1 VAKFFIDRPIF
12 AIVLSVVITLGGL
25 ISAFNLPIAQYPQ
38 ITPPQV
44 SVNAYYAGANADV
57 IEQTVAQVIEQQVNG
72 VEDMIAMQSTSSD
85 NGSYYSLSVK
95 FELGKNPD
103 IATVQTQNRVAQSNA
118 ALPGD
123 VQTAGVTTF
132 KASQD
137 RALIFALYSPD
148 GTYDRTFLKN
158 YGSLNFVDDLK
169 RVKGVGEVSE
179 FGSDF
184 AMRIWLQPDKMAQL
198 KVTSADVANAIKQQN
213 IQAPAGIVGQLPSP
227 DAQEHQYSLR
237 AKGRLTEPEEFGAI
251 VIRSQPDGSFIR
263 IRDIARVELGS
274 KDYGFFSDTSGQPT
288 AGFSVQLSP
297 DANALDTVS
306 KCLKV
311 IEEAAKR
318 FPNDM
323 KHKVVFDSANYVRE
337 SMEEVALTF
346 VEAILLVLLVVFIF
360 LKSWRAT
367 LIPMLAVPVSLVGT
381 FGAFL
386 LLGFSINTLT
396 LFAMV
401 LAIGLVVDD
410 AIVVIE
416 AVEHHMRYNGL
427 NPRDATI
434 RAMSEVSAPV
444 VAIAFV
450 LASVFIPVAFLGG
463 TMGVLYKQFALTVA
477 VSMGLSAIVAL
488 SLTPA
493 LCALLLEPYDPNA
506 HGGRL
511 GMVLE
516 KFNHWFDRMV
526 ERYGGFLARLFPR
539 ARLTLVLLAVLL
551 ILTGALFRVLPS
563 SFVPDE
569 DQGFIITSVSL
580 PEAANMNRTR
590 EVVNKVAANIAAQP
604 GVADTMAVTGFDLL
618 SMGRKPNVG
627 MIFTKLDPWDQRTAK
642 ELSVD
647 SEIQK
652 IFMNNAVTPEATIL
666 AFAPPALP
674 GIGTTGGFTMMIEDR
689 AGSTLDEMD
698 RVSKEFVAAARKRPE
713 IGMIYSSF
721 SSNTPGFEFEV
732 DREKALKLGVAVS
745 DIFSALQANFG
756 GYQVNDFN
764 RFGRSYKVVMQAD
777 PQFRSDVDSTRFF
790 YVRSSTG
797 TMVPLNNLLKPKP
810 VNAPSLIKRF
820 NSYRAIQIGGNP
832 APGYSSGQALV
843 ALEQVAKETLPT
855 GFAYEWADQSRE
867 EKISGSKAPLLF
879 ALSLLFVFLCLAAL
893 YESWTVPFAI
903 LLCVPTGVFGAFL
916 FQYGRHLFNS
926 HISNNI
932 YMQIALIMLIGL
944 ASKNAIL
951 IVEFAKVRVDNGMAF
966 IPAAIEAAKIRL
978 RPIIMTSLAFIIGC
992 IPLAIASG
1000 AGAGARNAMG
1010 TAVVGGM
1017 LAATSF
1023 GIFIIPMLFVLVER
1037 GAEQFKAFKQR
1048 RREKKAAAK
1057 SQSM

>member
-1 VAKFFIDRPIF
+1 MAKFFIDRPIF
-12 AIVLSVVITLGGL
+12 AIVLSIVITLGGL
-25 ISAFNLPIAQYPQ
+25 IAAFNLPIAQYPQ

-44 SVNAYYAGANADV
+44 SVSAFYAGANADV

-123 VQTAGVTTF
+123 VQSAGVTTF

-137 RALIFALYSPD
+137 RALIFAVYSPN
-148 GTYDRTFLKN
+148 GTYDKTFLKN

-179 FGSDF
+179 FGADF
-184 AMRIWLQPDKMAQL
+184 AMRIWLLPDKMAQL
-198 KVTSADVANAIKQQN
+198 KVTATDVATAIKQQN

-227 DAQEHQYSLR
+227 DTQEHQYSLR
-237 AKGRLTEPEEFGAI
+237 AKGRLTEPEEFGNI

-263 IRDIARVELGS
+263 VRDVARVELGS

-297 DANALDTVS
+297 DANALETVS
-306 KCLKV
+306 NCIKV

-323 KHKVVFDSANYVRE
+323 KHKIVFDSANYVRE
-337 SMEEVALTF
+337 SMEEVAITF
-346 VEAILLVLLVVFIF
+346 LEAILLVLLVVFVF
-360 LKSWRAT
+360 LKSLRAT
-367 LIPMLAVPVSLVGT
+367 LIPMLAVPVSLIGT

-386 LLGFSINTLT
+386 ILGFSINTLT
-396 LFAMV
+396 MFAMV

-427 NPRDATI
+427 NPRDATV

-506 HGGRL
+506 HGGKL
-511 GMVLE
+511 GMMLE
-516 KFNHWFDRMV
+516 KFNDWFDNMV
-526 ERYGGFLARLFPR
+526 ERYGGILARLFPR
-539 ARLTLVLLAVLL
+539 ARLTLVLILVLL
-551 ILTGALFRVLPS
+551 ILTGALFTKLPS

-627 MIFTKLDPWDQRTAK
+627 MIFTKLVPWDERTTK

-721 SSNTPGFEFEV
+721 SNNTPGFEFEV
-732 DREKALKLGVAVS
+732 DREKAIKLGVPVS
-745 DIFSALQANFG
+745 DVFNALQANFG

-777 PQFRSDVDSTRFF
+777 PQFRSDVDATRFF
-790 YVRSSTG
+790 YVRSSSG

-832 APGYSSGQALV
+832 APGYSSGQAIA
-843 ALEQVAKETLPT
+843 ALEQVAKETLPI

-951 IVEFAKVRVDNGMAF
+951 IVEFAKVRVDKGMDF
-966 IPAAIEAAKIRL
+966 IPAAIEAAKLRL

-992 IPLAIASG
+992 VPLAIASG

-1017 LAATSF
+1017 LTATSL
-1023 GIFIIPMLFVLVER
+1023 GIFVIPMLFVLVER
-1037 GAEQFKAFKQR
+1037 GAERLNAFKQR
-1048 RREKKAAAK
+1048 RREKKAAARG
-1057 SQSM
+1057 M

>member
-1 VAKFFIDRPIF
+1 MAKFFIDRPIF
-12 AIVLSVVITLGGL
+12 AIVLSIVITLGGL
-25 ISAFNLPIAQYPQ
+25 IAAFNLPIAQYPQ

-44 SVNAYYAGANADV
+44 SVSTSYAGANADV

-95 FELGKNPD
+95 FQLGKNAD
-103 IATVQTQNRVAQSNA
+103 IATVQTQNRVAQANA
-118 ALPGD
+118 ALPTD
-123 VQTAGVTTF
+123 VQQAGVSTF

-137 RALIFALYSPD
+137 RALIFALYSPN
-148 GTYDRTFLKN
+148 GTYDRIFLKN

-184 AMRIWLQPDKMAQL
+184 AMRIWLLPDKMAQL
-198 KVTSADVANAIKQQN
+198 KVTSADVATAIKQQN
-213 IQAPAGIVGQLPSP
+213 IQAPAGIVGQLPSNP
-227 DAQEHQYSLR
+227 NQEHQYSLR
-237 AKGRLTEPEEFGAI
+237 AKGRLSDPEEFARI
-251 VIRSQPDGSFIR
+251 VVRSQSDGSFIR
-263 IRDIARVELGS
+263 IGDVAKVELGAR
-274 KDYGFFSDTSGQPT
+274 DYGFFSDTDGQPT

-297 DANALDTVS
+297 DANALETVAN
-306 KCLKV
+306 CIAV

-323 KHKVVFDSANYVRE
+323 KYKVVFDSANYVRE
-337 SMEEVALTF
+337 SMKEVAWTF
-346 VEAILLVLLVVFIF
+346 AEAIALVLLVVFIF

-367 LIPMLAVPVSLVGT
+367 LIPMLAVPVSLIGT

-427 NPRDATI
+427 SPHDATVK
-434 RAMSEVSAPV
+434 AMSEVQGPV

-493 LCALLLEPYDPNA
+493 LCALLLEPYNPNA
-506 HGGRL
+506 HGGKI

-516 KFNHWFDRMV
+516 KFNDWFDRMV
-526 ERYGGFLARLFPR
+526 ERYGGFLAKLFPR
-539 ARLTLVLLAVLL
+539 ARLAIVLLVVLL

-569 DQGFIITSVSL
+569 DQGFVITSVSL
-580 PEAANMNRTR
+580 PEASNMNRTR
-590 EVVNKVAANIAAQP
+590 EILNKVAANIDGQP
-604 GVADTMAVTGFDLL
+604 GVDTTMAVTGFDLL
-618 SMGRKPNVG
+618 SGGRKPNVG
-627 MIFTKLDPWDQRTAK
+627 VIFTKLDNWDERPSKQ
-642 ELSVD
+642 LSV
-647 SEIQK
+647 SSQIQQ
-652 IFMNNAVTPEATIL
+652 IFMNNAAIPEATIL

-689 AGSTLDEMD
+689 AGTTLDEMD
-698 RVSKEFVAAARKRPE
+698 KVSKEFVAAARKRPE

-732 DREKALKLGVAVS
+732 DREKALKLGVPVS
-745 DIFSALQANFG
+745 DVFSALQAYFG
-756 GYQVNDFN
+756 GSQVNDFN
-764 RFGRSYKVVMQAD
+764 RFGRSYKVVMQAE
-777 PQFRSDVDSTRFF
+777 PQFRSDVDALRFF
-790 YVRSSTG
+790 YVRSSNG

-855 GFAYEWADQSRE
+855 GFAFEWADQSRE
-867 EKISGSKAPLLF
+867 EKISGSKAPLMF
-879 ALSLLFVFLCLAAL
+879 ALSILFVFLCLAAL
-893 YESWTVPFAI
+893 YESWTVPFAV
-903 LLCVPTGVFGAFL
+903 LLCVPTGVFGAFF
-916 FQYGRHLFNS
+916 FQYGRHLFND
-926 HISNNI
+926 HINNNI

-951 IVEFAKVRVDNGMAF
+951 IVEFAKVRVDKGMAF

-978 RPIIMTSLAFIIGC
+978 RPIVMTSLAFIIGC

-1017 LAATSF
+1017 FAATAF
-1023 GIFIIPMLFVLVER
+1023 GIFLIPVLFVIVER
-1037 GAEQFKAFKQR
+1037 GAQKLAEFKRR
-1048 RREKKAAAK
+1048 RRESKAAARDL
-1057 SQSM
+1057 

>member
-1 VAKFFIDRPIF
+1 MAKFFIDRPIF
-12 AIVLSVVITLGGL
+12 AIVLSILITLGGL
-25 ISAFNLPIAQYPQ
+25 ISAFNLPVAQYPQ

-44 SVNAYYAGANADV
+44 SVYAYYPGANADV

-72 VEDMIAMQSTSSD
+72 VEDMIDMDSTCSD
-85 NGSYYSLSVK
+85 NGSYYWLNVT
-95 FELGKNPD
+95 FQLGKNPD
-103 IATVQTQNRVAQSNA
+103 LATVQTQNRIAQATA
-118 ALPGD
+118 ALPQD
-123 VQTAGVTTF
+123 VQAVGVTTF

-137 RALIFALYSPD
+137 RALIFALYSPN

-184 AMRIWLQPDKMAQL
+184 AMRIWLLPDKMAQL
-198 KVTSADVANAIKQQN
+198 GVTATDVANAIRQQN
-213 IQAPAGIVGQLPSP
+213 IQAPAGTVGQLPSP
-227 DAQEHQYSLR
+227 ATQEHQYSLR
-237 AKGRLTEPEEFGAI
+237 AKGRLTDPEEFAAI
-251 VIRSQPDGSFIR
+251 IVRSQPDGSFIR
-263 IRDIARVELGS
+263 VGDVARVELGA
-274 KDYGFFSDTSGQPT
+274 KDYGFFSDTSGQPA

-297 DANALDTVS
+297 DANALETVAN
-306 KCLKV
+306 CIKV
-311 IEEAAKR
+311 IENASKR
-318 FPNDM
+318 FPNDLEY
-323 KHKVVFDSANYVRE
+323 KISFDSASYVRE
-337 SMEEVALTF
+337 SMEEVAETF
-346 VEAILLVLLVVFIF
+346 VLAILLVLLVVFVF

-367 LIPMLAVPVSLVGT
+367 LIPMLAVPVSLIGT

-386 LLGFSINTLT
+386 VLGFSINTLT
-396 LFAMV
+396 MFAMV

-427 NPRDATI
+427 SPRDATI

-450 LASVFIPVAFLGG
+450 LASVFIPVAFFGG

-493 LCALLLEPYDPNA
+493 LCALLLEPYNPNA
-506 HGGRL
+506 HGSGKL
-511 GMVLE
+511 DMILA
-516 KFNHWFDRMV
+516 KFNDWFDNMV
-526 ERYGGFLARLFPR
+526 ERYGGVLAKLFPR
-539 ARLTLVLLAVLL
+539 AKLALVLLLVLL
-551 ILTGALFRVLPS
+551 ILTGVIFDRLPS

-580 PEAANMNRTR
+580 PEATNMNRTR
-590 EVVNKVAANIAAQP
+590 EVINRVEANIAAQP
-604 GVADTMAVTGFDLL
+604 GVVDTMTVTGFDLL
-618 SMGRKPNVG
+618 SGGRKPNVG
-627 MIFTKLDPWDQRTAK
+627 VIFTRLAPWDERTSK
-642 ELSVD
+642 ELSID
-647 SEIQK
+647 SQIQK
-652 IFMNNAVTPEATIL
+652 ILMNNALFPEATIL
-666 AFAPPALP
+666 AFAPPSLP

-689 AGSTLDEMD
+689 AGTTLDEMD
-698 RVSKEFVAAARKRPE
+698 RVSKEFIAAAQKRPE

-721 SSNTPGFEFEV
+721 SSNTPGYELEV
-732 DREKALKLGVAVS
+732 DREKAQKLGVAVS
-745 DIFSALQANFG
+745 DVFSTLQAYFG
-756 GYQVNDFN
+756 GLQVNDFN
-764 RFGRSYKVVMQAD
+764 RFGRSYKVIMQAD
-777 PQFRSDVDSTRFF
+777 PQFRSDVDMTRFF
-790 YVRSSTG
+790 YVRSNTG

-832 APGYSSGQALV
+832 APGYSSGQALA

-879 ALSLLFVFLCLAAL
+879 GLSLLFVFLCLAAL
-893 YESWTVPFAI
+893 YESWTVPFAV
-903 LLCVPTGVFGAFL
+903 LLCVPTGVFGAFF
-916 FQYGRHLFNS
+916 FQYGRHLFNE
-926 HISNNI
+926 HINNNI

-951 IVEFAKVRVDNGMAF
+951 IVEFAKIRVDRGMAF

-1000 AGAGARNAMG
+1000 AGAGARNALG

-1017 LAATSF
+1017 VAATSF

-1037 GAEQFKAFKQR
+1037 GAEQFHAWKRR
-1048 RREKKAAAK
+1048 RREKRSVA
-1057 SQSM
+1057 Q

>member
-1 VAKFFIDRPIF
+1 
-12 AIVLSVVITLGGL
+12 
-25 ISAFNLPIAQYPQ
+25 
-38 ITPPQV
+38 
-44 SVNAYYAGANADV
+44 
-57 IEQTVAQVIEQQVNG
+57 
-72 VEDMIAMQSTSSD
+72 
-85 NGSYYSLSVK
+85 
-95 FELGKNPD
+95 
-103 IATVQTQNRVAQSNA
+103 
-118 ALPGD
+118 
-123 VQTAGVTTF
+123 
-132 KASQD
+132 
-137 RALIFALYSPD
+137 
-148 GTYDRTFLKN
+148 
-158 YGSLNFVDDLK
+158 
-169 RVKGVGEVSE
+169 
-179 FGSDF
+179 
-184 AMRIWLQPDKMAQL
+184 
-198 KVTSADVANAIKQQN
+198 
-213 IQAPAGIVGQLPSP
+213 
-227 DAQEHQYSLR
+227 
-237 AKGRLTEPEEFGAI
+237 
-251 VIRSQPDGSFIR
+251 
-263 IRDIARVELGS
+263 
-274 KDYGFFSDTSGQPT
+274 DYGFFSDTGGQPT

-297 DANALDTVS
+297 DANALETVS
-306 KCLKV
+306 QCIAV
-311 IEEAAKR
+311 IENAAKR

-323 KHKVVFDSANYVRE
+323 QHKVVFDSANYVRE
-337 SMEEVALTF
+337 SMEEVGKTF
-346 VEAILLVLLVVFIF
+346 LAAILLVLLVVFVF

-367 LIPMLAVPVSLVGT
+367 LIPMLAVPVSLIGT
-381 FGAFL
+381 FAAFL
-386 LLGFSINTLT
+386 ILGFSINTLT

-416 AVEHHMRYNGL
+416 AVEHHMRYTGL
-427 NPRDATI
+427 NPRDATV
-434 RAMSEVSAPV
+434 RAMSEVSGPV

-477 VSMGLSAIVAL
+477 VSMGLSALVAL

-493 LCALLLEPYDPNA
+493 LCALLLEPYNPNA

-516 KFNHWFDRMV
+516 KFNDWFDNMV
-526 ERYGGFLARLFPR
+526 ERYGGILARLFPR
-539 ARLTLVLLAVLL
+539 ARLTIVLLLVLL
-551 ILTGALFRVLPS
+551 ILTGALFTKLPS

-569 DQGFIITSVSL
+569 DQGFVITSVSL

-590 EVVNKVAANIAAQP
+590 EVLNKVATNVAAQP
-604 GVADTMAVTGFDLL
+604 GVAETMTVTGFDML
-618 SMGRKPNVG
+618 SGGRKPNVG
-627 MIFTKLDPWDQRTAK
+627 MLFTKLDPWDVRTSK

-647 SEIQK
+647 STIQK
-652 IFMNNAVTPEATIL
+652 IFMNNAVTPEATVL

-689 AGSTLDEMD
+689 AGTTLDDMD

-713 IGMIYSSF
+713 IGMVYSSF
-721 SSNTPGFEFEV
+721 SSNTPGYEFEV
-732 DREKALKLGVAVS
+732 DREKAQKLGVAIS
-745 DIFSALQANFG
+745 DVFSALQANFG
-756 GYQVNDFN
+756 GAQINDFN
-764 RFGRSYKVVMQAD
+764 RFGRSYKVIMQAE
-777 PQFRSDVDSTRFF
+777 PQFRSDVDATRFF

-903 LLCVPTGVFGAFL
+903 LLCVPTGVFGAFF

-951 IVEFAKVRVDNGMAF
+951 IVEFAKVRVDKGMAF

-978 RPIIMTSLAFIIGC
+978 RPIIMTSLAFVIGC
-992 IPLAIASG
+992 LPLAIATG

-1010 TAVVGGM
+1010 TAVVG
-1017 LAATSF
+1017 
-1023 GIFIIPMLFVLVER
+1023 
-1037 GAEQFKAFKQR
+1037 
-1048 RREKKAAAK
+1048 
-1057 SQSM
+1057 